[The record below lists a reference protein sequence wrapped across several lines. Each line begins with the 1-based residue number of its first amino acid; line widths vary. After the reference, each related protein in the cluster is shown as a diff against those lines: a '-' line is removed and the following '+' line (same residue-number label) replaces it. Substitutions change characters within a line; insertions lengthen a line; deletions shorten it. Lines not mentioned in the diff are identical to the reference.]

1 MGRHYKAE
9 KFSWEKICKTDVHST
24 LAEWVAARDQIHN
37 YCMLNGM
44 TMEQEINAGEIL
56 RQARLAEL
64 LPSVGL
70 KAALN
75 SLGALS

>member
-1 MGRHYKAE
+1 
-9 KFSWEKICKTDVHST
+9 
-24 LAEWVAARDQIHN
+24 
-37 YCMLNGM
+37 MLNGM